1 MVFTKQLFSKTMD
14 IIRKSTIIY
23 NTPLEHSSRLSSKY
37 NANIFLKRED
47 LQSVR
52 SFKIRGAYNKIYS
65 AYLDNISNIS
75 ITTCSAGNHA
85 QGVAKTCNHLKIEND
100 IFVPVSTPKQKIGRI
115 KHFGGDYLTLHI
127 AGNTLK
133 ESLELSTTHSKTNR
147 SIFVHPYNDMDVIL
161 GQSTIAQEIYE
172 NIQPEYII
180 VPIGGGGLISGVGS
194 YSKMCNPNGTLIG
207 VEPENANSMQ
217 LSLHNSL
224 ATKVRNLD
232 TFVDGASVEIVGDK
246 CFSISEKLIDKMV
259 TINNGHLCTDIIEL
273 YQNEGI
279 ISEPAGALGISAL
292 EHIKDDIANKTVVCI
307 LTGGNNDLSR
317 YPNMVERATQYKG
330 VKHYFLIDFNQISG
344 QLVHFAQSV
353 LISGVDITR
362 FEYLKKDNIDT
373 GTVLVG
379 IELDSPEQLSTIME
393 NMKKFNYTYTIIQP
407 GDLLHSYLI

>member
-1 MVFTKQLFSKTMD
+1 
-14 IIRKSTIIY
+14 
-23 NTPLEHSSRLSSKY
+23 
-37 NANIFLKRED
+37 
-47 LQSVR
+47 
-52 SFKIRGAYNKIYS
+52 
-65 AYLDNISNIS
+65 
-75 ITTCSAGNHA
+75 
-85 QGVAKTCNHLKIEND
+85 
-100 IFVPVSTPKQKIGRI
+100 
-115 KHFGGDYLTLHI
+115 
-127 AGNTLK
+127 
-133 ESLELSTTHSKTNR
+133 
-147 SIFVHPYNDMDVIL
+147 
-161 GQSTIAQEIYE
+161 
-172 NIQPEYII
+172 
-180 VPIGGGGLISGVGS
+180 
-194 YSKMCNPNGTLIG
+194 
-207 VEPENANSMQ
+207 MQ